1 MKSKGEWTSFLAI
14 ETVRSAAMKIVAL
27 LFALPIALAPIP
39 LTPDSVFAQAVP
51 TPTPLVITTPT
62 PILPTPT
69 PEPPSAVVAPTRV
82 SAAESSPFEGM
93 HPHEA
98 DHQFYTV
105 QAGDTLL
112 TVALEVGLDLEQAF
126 CLLHPSFTWDQP
138 LVIGDRLPIPEPGTI
153 CHEVTVDETVSSI
166 AEQYQR
172 LPQQLVEEP
181 WNELVDITGNQRP
194 LTVGQHLRIPPA
206 TADDFSAH
214 EGDSLGYVE
223 GVLPLI
229 LNQGVN
235 TNIDQVVAVG
245 KVFSQGE
252 APAVGGVRKSIDAP
266 VPNDWP
272 YGSGRFSWPIYGW
285 LTQGYRAD
293 HRAVDVA
300 APTGT
305 AVTAADRGVV
315 LRAGWN
321 NQGYGRFVIVDH
333 NIDYIT
339 LYAHLSEVLVEEG
352 EIVAAGQ
359 VLGRVGST
367 GNSTGPHL
375 HFEIRDFGRRV
386 DPLAFLMQ

>member
-1 MKSKGEWTSFLAI
+1 MATEAVRNLAM
-14 ETVRSAAMKIVAL
+14 TIVAL
-27 LFALPIALAPIP
+27 LIALPMVLALMFPS
-39 LTPDSVFAQAVP
+39 PDRVNAQAA
-51 TPTPLVITTPT
+51 PTPLVITTPT
-62 PILPTPT
+62 SILPTPT
-69 PEPPSAVVAPTRV
+69 PVPTATLAAPTRV
-82 SAAESSPFEGM
+82 SVSESPPSDGM

-98 DHQFYTV
+98 DHQFYAIQT
-105 QAGDTLL
+105 GDTLL

-138 LVIGDRLPIPEPGTI
+138 LVISDRLPIPDPGTI
-153 CHEVTVDETVSSI
+153 CHEVKSDDTIASI

-172 LPQQLVEEP
+172 LPQQITEEK
-181 WNELVDITGNQRP
+181 WNELIDLSGNQRP
-194 LTVGQHLRIPPA
+194 LTIGHHLRIPPTAANETA
-206 TADDFSAH
+206 TQ
-214 EGDSLGYVE
+214 EGESLTYAE

-235 TNIDQVVAVG
+235 ANIDQVVAVG
-245 KVFSQGE
+245 KIFSRGE
-252 APAVGGVRKSIDAP
+252 APAVGGVRKPMEAP
-266 VPNDWP
+266 VPKDWP
-272 YGSGRFSWPIYGW
+272 FGSGRFSWPIYGW

-305 AVTAADRGVV
+305 AVTAADRGIVI
-315 LRAGWN
+315 RAGWN
-321 NQGYGRFVIVDH
+321 NQGYGHFVIVDH

-359 VLGRVGST
+359 VLGQVGST